1 MCPKARTRFDVGYDL
16 LHTDSKFGVI
26 CRWNVFQK
34 ARMRFDAGYYLLPDI
49 PK

>member
-1 MCPKARTRFDVGYDL
+1 MSTEHT

-34 ARMRFDAGYYLLPDI
+34 ARTRFDAGYYLLPDI